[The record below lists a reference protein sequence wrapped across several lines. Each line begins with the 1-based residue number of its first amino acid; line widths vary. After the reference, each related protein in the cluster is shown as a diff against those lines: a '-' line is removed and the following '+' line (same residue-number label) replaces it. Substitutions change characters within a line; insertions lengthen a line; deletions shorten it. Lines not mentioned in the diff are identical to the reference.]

1 MSSTNESTGPSVLGG
16 AKVLRSARVSL
27 LSGAQT
33 GSTRHI
39 VAGTLMGAFPN
50 LAIAQ
55 YDDDPGFYLFY
66 CDDSW
71 KVLADTWHETV
82 ADAES
87 QAEFEY
93 AGVSRIWEGGD
104 AV

>member
-1 MSSTNESTGPSVLGG
+1 VVEGE
-16 AKVLRSARVSL
+16 
-27 LSGAQT
+27 
-33 GSTRHI
+33 
-39 VAGTLMGAFPN
+39 LMGVFPN

-66 CDDSW
+66 CDESW
-71 KVLADTWHETV
+71 KVVADTWHET
-82 ADAES
+82 AAGAES

-93 AGVSRIWEGGD
+93 AGVSSIWEGGD